1 MEEEAT
7 GPQVAPGQ
15 LARKLR
21 EKDQFVEK
29 EVFLGHV
36 TLESPCGRS
45 ERALAVPGGLPHGP
59 SWPGH
64 SWGLGDPCTAW
75 PSCPAHSLGTCGRG
89 STPGPQSGSWKSPS
103 AAPGLGASRTGKRP
117 PA

>member
-36 TLESPCGRS
+36 TLE
-45 ERALAVPGGLPHGP
+45 
-59 SWPGH
+59 
-64 SWGLGDPCTAW
+64 
-75 PSCPAHSLGTCGRG
+75 
-89 STPGPQSGSWKSPS
+89 
-103 AAPGLGASRTGKRP
+103 
-117 PA
+117 